1 MEEYMKVDF
10 KDFKEY
16 IKGKNTAVVG
26 IGVSNIPLIRFLL
39 ELGAKVSAFDKKR
52 EDELGNVGHEFRE
65 KGVKLVL
72 GENYLD
78 KLTGFDVIFK
88 TPSMRI
94 DSPSLLRAKDEG
106 TYITS
111 EMEEFVKYCPAKV
124 YGVTGSDGK
133 TTTTTL
139 MYNLL
144 KEEGYKTW
152 VGGNIGTPLFA
163 QIEEIRPEDKVV
175 LELSSFQLMTMNVS
189 TQVAVVTNLS
199 PNHLDMHKDM
209 KEYVDAK
216 KNIFK
221 YQDNDGVLILNEDND
236 ITNSMDAEANGK
248 LLKFSVKEKV
258 ANGAYYANGALY
270 LFGKEV
276 CKAEDILIKGMHNV
290 ENYLAAFCAVNEDV
304 SIETMKKVAVTFKG
318 VEHRIE
324 FVREFNKVKY
334 YNSSIASSPSR
345 TLADIKVFGKP
356 VLLIAGG
363 YDKKIPF
370 EPLAE
375 EGYPYIKKLILLGVT
390 KHKIREA
397 FEKVIADKKLKLP
410 IIMAETLKD
419 AVEKAAAE
427 AEEKDVVILA
437 PACASF
443 DMFVNFEV
451 RGNEFKEIVNSLK

>member
-1 MEEYMKVDF
+1 MK
-10 KDFKEY
+10 KDFEEFKEF

-39 ELGAKVSAFDKKR
+39 ELGARVSAFDKKN
-52 EDELGNVGHEFRE
+52 EEQLGEIAEEFKS

-72 GENYLD
+72 GDNYLD
-78 KLTGFDVIFK
+78 NLIGFEVIFK

-94 DSPSLLRAKDEG
+94 DSPFLVKAKEEG
-106 TYITS
+106 AYITS

-124 YGVTGSDGK
+124 FGVTGSDGK
-133 TTTTTL
+133 TTTTSL
-139 MYNLL
+139 IYNIL

-163 QIEEIRPEDKVV
+163 QIEEIQETDRVV
-175 LELSSFQLMTMNVS
+175 LELSSFQLMTMKVS
-189 TQVAVVTNLS
+189 PEVSIVTNLS

-209 KEYVDAK
+209 EEYVDSK
-216 KNIFK
+216 KNIYK
-221 YQDNDGVLILNEDND
+221 YQDNDGVLVLNRDNE
-236 ITNSMDAEANGK
+236 ITNSMVNEAKGRV
-248 LLKFSVKEKV
+248 LQFSIKETIE
-258 ANGAYYANGALY
+258 NGAYYKDESLY
-270 LFGKEV
+270 LLGKEV
-276 CKAEDILIKGMHNV
+276 CKAEDIVIVGMHNV
-290 ENYLAAFCAVNEDV
+290 ENYLASFCALSEDA
-304 SIETMKKVAVTFKG
+304 SIESMKKVATTFKG

-324 FVREFNKVKY
+324 FVRELEGIKY

-356 VLLIAGG
+356 VILIAGG

-375 EGYPYIKKLILLGVT
+375 EGYPYIKKLVLLGAT
-390 KHKIREA
+390 KEKIRNA
-397 FEKVIADKKLKLP
+397 FEKIIDEKNLNLP
-410 IIMAETLKD
+410 IITADTLEEAVIKSTD
-419 AVEKAAAE
+419 ASEKG
-427 AEEKDVVILA
+427 DVVILA

-451 RGNEFKEIVNSLK
+451 RGNEFKKIVNNLK